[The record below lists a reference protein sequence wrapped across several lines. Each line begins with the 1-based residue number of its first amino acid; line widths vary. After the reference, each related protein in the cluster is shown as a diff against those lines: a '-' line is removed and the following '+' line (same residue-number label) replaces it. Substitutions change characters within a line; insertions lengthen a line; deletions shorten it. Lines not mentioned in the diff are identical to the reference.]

1 MSGHDYLLGHS
12 DSEHER
18 LQAQAD
24 LFAPLTEDLFRR
36 AGLASGMNILDI
48 GAGAGDT
55 SIMAARFAGPSGSVL
70 GIERAAESVAR
81 AGERVRGLGFGN
93 VRFMEGDLTTLQLNR
108 QFDAMVGRLIVLYL
122 PDRERVVQRLLQF
135 VRPGG
140 LVALQEMDMTMGKTE
155 PDIALFREARDVI
168 VETTRRAGFEP
179 DMGTK
184 LAPLLRRLGLQPRA
198 LMGARVESGPE
209 SPAYNWMAQTI
220 RSVLPLSEK
229 LGITSATQIDVDT
242 LAERLKHELTSQDAV
257 FVLPPL
263 TGVWA
268 RR

>member
-12 DSEHER
+12 NREHER

-24 LFAPLTEDLFRR
+24 LFAPFTEDLFRR
-36 AGLASGMNILDI
+36 AGLASGMNVLDI
-48 GAGAGDT
+48 GAGAGDV
-55 SIMAARFAGPSGSVL
+55 SIMAAQFVGTSGSVL
-70 GIERAAESVAR
+70 AIDRAPESVAH
-81 AGERVRGLGFGN
+81 ANERVRRLGLDN
-93 VRFMEGDLTTLQLNR
+93 VRFMQGDLTAVQLDR

-122 PDRERVVQRLLQF
+122 PDRERVLQRLLQF

-140 LVALQEMDMTMGKTE
+140 VVALQEMDMTMGKTE

-179 DMGTK
+179 DMGTR
-184 LAPLLRRLGLQPRA
+184 LPPLLRRLGLQPSA
-198 LMGARVESGPE
+198 LMGARVESGPD
-209 SPAYNWMAQTI
+209 SPAYNYMAQTI

-229 LGITSATQIDVDT
+229 LGVTTAAKIEVDT
-242 LAERLKHELTSQDAV
+242 LAERLKNELTSHDAV

-263 TGVWA
+263 TSVWA